1 MAQGGDLNFEASLSV
16 LLMGAGLPSLKSHC
30 LVACTYPSVVGLSL
44 FSLAMTCSGFSSCIC
59 LAKFQE
65 FLYFTFV

>member
-44 FSLAMTCSGFSSCIC
+44 FSLAMTC
-59 LAKFQE
+59 
-65 FLYFTFV
+65 